1 MASVVEERRTL
12 VLRKCLDPVPRIE
25 SISEIEAESI
35 LQRRWRVGGIRCELV
50 AGWAA
55 VKIHAAASSGPPC
68 CVASGYGGETSPLSL
83 VTESRCDR

>member
-12 VLRKCLDPVPRIE
+12 VLRKCLDPVLRIE

-50 AGWAA
+50 AG
-55 VKIHAAASSGPPC
+55 
-68 CVASGYGGETSPLSL
+68 
-83 VTESRCDR
+83 